1 MHAEDNFL
9 DIDRDTRKL
18 LKQAFNFGLIQSI
31 EAELL
36 TTFMNRVSVFILIQ
50 LEINILEQDASF
62 MRNESYQYFDV
73 VPAPSTPKTGK
84 KGKRNR
90 SQSLD
95 HISIGLSFKNAKDRK
110 VCHGVCKYY
119 SLYSSST

>member
-36 TTFMNRVSVFILIQ
+36 TTFMNRVSIL
-50 LEINILEQDASF
+50 F
-62 MRNESYQYFDV
+62 
-73 VPAPSTPKTGK
+73 
-84 KGKRNR
+84 
-90 SQSLD
+90 
-95 HISIGLSFKNAKDRK
+95 
-110 VCHGVCKYY
+110 
-119 SLYSSST
+119 